1 MTPDAAA
8 NTTPGTGPALA
19 AGGADASSRVL
30 HRSLAHGMPMA
41 THAKGNYLYMSDGS
55 RILDASGGAAV
66 VSVGHG
72 VPEIV
77 DAVSKQVGTLPYVSS
92 AVFGIE
98 PAEDLANKMCEE
110 AGMARVIFLSGGSEA
125 VESAIKLCRQYHVEN
140 GEPERTKF
148 IAREISYHGNTMG
161 ALALGRHNRRRKLY
175 LPMMPDVFHAVSAC
189 NAWRFKQ
196 HAESDDEYV
205 ARLAAEL
212 DDKITQLGPATVA
225 AFFAEPVVGAA
236 SGCVPFVPGYLKA
249 MKRVC
254 ERHGVLFC
262 LDEIM
267 CGAGRTGMMHAW
279 MHDGPEARPDVQTL
293 GKGLC
298 GGYAPLSAVLVGD
311 KVVDVLRRGT
321 GAFVNGYTF
330 QSSGTGTAAG
340 LAVYN
345 YIKEHKLVEQ
355 CAARGELLAKLLREK
370 VGPLKHVGDV
380 RGMGLFWGIELVAD
394 KTTKTPFKYE
404 DNVNGRL
411 ADAILARGVA
421 VYHGAGSADGWD
433 GDHIMLCPPYTITED
448 EVAHVV
454 AVVADAINAIL

>member
-1 MTPDAAA
+1 MTSD
-8 NTTPGTGPALA
+8 TTGPSLA

-30 HRSLAHGMPMA
+30 HRSLGLGMPMA
-41 THAKGNYLYMSDGS
+41 TRAEGNYLYMSDGS

-72 VPEIV
+72 VPEIIA
-77 DAVSKQVGTLPYVSS
+77 AVSTQVGTLPYVSS

-98 PAEDLANKMCEE
+98 PAEELARKMCEE
-110 AGMARVIFLSGGSEA
+110 AGMARAIFLSGGSEA
-125 VESAIKLCRQYHVEN
+125 VESALKLCRQYHVEN
-140 GEPERTKF
+140 GEPARVNF

-175 LPMMPDVFHAVSAC
+175 LPLMPEGVFHAVSAC
-189 NAWRFKQ
+189 NAWRFK
-196 HAESDDEYV
+196 AEGESDAAYV
-205 ARLAAEL
+205 QRLADEL
-212 DDKITQLGPATVA
+212 DAKITALGAHTVA

-236 SGCVPFVPGYLKA
+236 SGCVPFVPGYLRA
-249 MKRVC
+249 MKAVC
-254 ERHGVLFC
+254 EKHGVLFC

-267 CGAGRTGMMHAW
+267 CGAGRSGKMHAW
-279 MHDGPEARPDVQTL
+279 MHDDARPDVQTL

-298 GGYAPLSAVLVGD
+298 GGYAPLSAVLVGER
-311 KVVDVLRRGT
+311 VVEVLRKGT

-345 YIKEHKLVEQ
+345 YIKKHNLIEQ
-355 CAARGELLAKLLREK
+355 CAARGELLAKLLRER
-370 VGPLKHVGDV
+370 VAPLKHVGDV
-380 RGMGLFWGIELVAD
+380 RGMGLFWGIELVTD
-394 KTTKTPFKYE
+394 KKTKTPFKYE
-404 DNVNGRL
+404 DNVNGKL

-421 VYHGAGSADGWD
+421 VYHGAGCADGWE
-433 GDHIMLCPPYTITED
+433 GDHIMICPPYTITED

-454 AVVADAINAIL
+454 DVIVDAINATL

>member
-1 MTPDAAA
+1 MTPDAAP
-8 NTTPGTGPALA
+8 NTAPGPGPALA

-30 HRSLAHGMPMA
+30 HRSLALGMPMA

-66 VSVGHG
+66 VSVGHS

-98 PAEDLANKMCEE
+98 PAEDLANMMCEE
-110 AGMARVIFLSGGSEA
+110 AGMARVIFLSGG
-125 VESAIKLCRQYHVEN
+125 K
-140 GEPERTKF
+140 
-148 IAREISYHGNTMG
+148 
-161 ALALGRHNRRRKLY
+161 
-175 LPMMPDVFHAVSAC
+175 
-189 NAWRFKQ
+189 
-196 HAESDDEYV
+196 
-205 ARLAAEL
+205 
-212 DDKITQLGPATVA
+212 TVA

-236 SGCVPFVPGYLKA
+236 SGCVPFIPGYLKA
-249 MKRVC
+249 MKKVC

-279 MHDGPEARPDVQTL
+279 MHDGPEARPDIQTL

-355 CAARGELLAKLLREK
+355 CAARGELLAKLLHEK

-380 RGMGLFWGIELVAD
+380 RGMGLFWGIELVVD
-394 KTTKTPFKYE
+394 KNTKTPFKYE

-421 VYHGAGSADGWD
+421 VYHGAGSADGWE

-448 EVAHVV
+448 EVAHIVDVV
-454 AVVADAINAIL
+454 VDAINAIL